1 MTGHFLL
8 VKIFVKTAFKHTD
21 IFLPNKNK
29 FIPLHQ
35 NSSAQLDALSMDKKV
50 SFGQQS
56 TKVKQLSDI
65 IEQDIMMGKYK
76 TDTSLPSINYLSRA
90 YNVSRDTVF
99 KAFSDLRERKLI
111 DSTPGKGYYVTNRQ
125 EKIFLLLDEYSPF
138 KNTLYNSF
146 VRKLSTSY
154 KVDLWFH
161 QYNEHIFNTILHE
174 AIGRYNYYV
183 VMNFDNEK
191 FSPLFNKITPSRLL
205 LLDFGKFEKENYSY
219 ICQNF
224 DDAFY
229 GALSQLT
236 ERLKKYR
243 KIIFHLPVGSKHP
256 QVSAESFRQYCHDND
271 FISEVSG
278 VEDIDDIESGTV
290 YIVIRQTDVVNIIKR
305 SREKGMKCGRDFG
318 LIAYNDTP
326 AYEVIDDGI
335 TALSINWD
343 DMGKKAAKFIL
354 SGETVREYL
363 PTEVHLRNSV

>member
-1 MTGHFLL
+1 M
-8 VKIFVKTAFKHTD
+8 
-21 IFLPNKNK
+21 PNKNK

-35 NSSAQLDALSMDKKV
+35 NSSAQLDALNMDKKV

-90 YNVSRDTVF
+90 YNV
-99 KAFSDLRERKLI
+99 
-111 DSTPGKGYYVTNRQ
+111 
-125 EKIFLLLDEYSPF
+125 
-138 KNTLYNSF
+138 YNSF

-243 KIIFHLPVGSKHP
+243 KIVFHLPVGSKHP

-278 VEDIDDIESGTV
+278 MEDIDDIESGTV

-305 SREKGMKCGRDFG
+305 SREKGMKCGQDFG

-354 SGETVREYL
+354 SGETIREYL

>member
-1 MTGHFLL
+1 MR
-8 VKIFVKTAFKHTD
+8 
-21 IFLPNKNK
+21 
-29 FIPLHQ
+29 
-35 NSSAQLDALSMDKKV
+35 DKV
-50 SFGQQS
+50 NFGQQS

-76 TDTSLPSINYLSRA
+76 TDTSLPSINSLSKA

-146 VRKLSTSY
+146 VRRLSTSY

-191 FSPLFNKITPSRLL
+191 FSPLFHKINPSRLL
-205 LLDFGKFEKENYSY
+205 LLDFGRFEKENYSY

-224 DDAFY
+224 DDEFY
-229 GALSQLT
+229 NVLVQLT
-236 ERLKKYR
+236 GRLKKYR
-243 KIIFHLPVGSKHP
+243 KIIFQLPVDSRHP
-256 QVSAESFRQYCHDND
+256 RVSVVSFKQYCRDNG
-271 FISEVSG
+271 FVPEISEQ
-278 VEDIDDIESGTV
+278 EDITDVEQEV
-290 YIVIRQTDVVNIIKR
+290 AYIVIRQTDVVNIIKR

-318 LIAYNDTP
+318 IIAYNDTP

-335 TALSINWD
+335 TALSVNWD
-343 DMGKKAAKFIL
+343 EMGRQAAKFIL
-354 SGETVREYL
+354 TGETVRTYL
-363 PTEVHLRNSV
+363 HTEVHLRSSV

>member
-1 MTGHFLL
+1 MKN
-8 VKIFVKTAFKHTD
+8 KIFSFASEQFSTVS
-21 IFLPNKNK
+21 L
-29 FIPLHQ
+29 
-35 NSSAQLDALSMDKKV
+35 LSQMKEKV

-76 TDTSLPSINYLSRA
+76 TDTSLPSINYLSKA

-99 KAFSDLRERKLI
+99 KAFFDLRERKLI

-161 QYNEHIFNTILHE
+161 QYNEHIFNTILRE

-191 FSPLFNKITPSRLL
+191 FSPLFNKINPSRLL

-224 DDAFY
+224 DDEFY
-229 GALSQLT
+229 NALTQLT
-236 ERLKKYR
+236 GRLKRYR
-243 KIIFHLPVGSKHP
+243 KIVFQLPVDSKHP
-256 QVSAESFRQYCHDND
+256 RASADSFRQYCDNNEL
-271 FISEVSG
+271 ISEISG
-278 VEDIDDIESGTV
+278 LEDITDVEKDV
-290 YIVIRQTDVVNIIKR
+290 AYIVIRQTDVVNIIKR
-305 SREKGMKCGRDFG
+305 SRENGMKCGRDFG
-318 LIAYNDTP
+318 LVAYNDTP

-335 TALSINWD
+335 TSLSIDWEY
-343 DMGKKAAKFIL
+343 MGKQAARFIL
-354 SGETVREYL
+354 TGEKIQEYL
-363 PTEVHLRNSV
+363 HTEVHLRKSV

>member
-1 MTGHFLL
+1 MR
-8 VKIFVKTAFKHTD
+8 
-21 IFLPNKNK
+21 
-29 FIPLHQ
+29 
-35 NSSAQLDALSMDKKV
+35 DKV
-50 SFGQQS
+50 NFGQQS

-76 TDTSLPSINYLSRA
+76 TDTGLPSINSLSKA

-111 DSTPGKGYYVTNRQ
+111 DSTPGKGYYVKNRQ

-146 VRKLSTSY
+146 VRRLSTSY

-183 VMNFDNEK
+183 VMNFDNAR
-191 FSPLFNKITPSRLL
+191 FSPLFHKINPSRLL
-205 LLDFGKFEKENYSY
+205 LLDFGRFEKENYSY

-224 DDAFY
+224 DDEFY
-229 GALSQLT
+229 NVLVQLT
-236 ERLKKYR
+236 GRLKKYR
-243 KIIFHLPVGSKHP
+243 KIIFQLPVDSKHP
-256 QVSAESFRQYCHDND
+256 RVSADSFRQYCHDND
-271 FISEVSG
+271 FISEISEL
-278 VEDIDDIESGTV
+278 EDITDVEKEV
-290 YIVIRQTDVVNIIKR
+290 AYIVIRQTDVVNIIKR

-318 LIAYNDTP
+318 IIAYNDTP

-335 TALSINWD
+335 TALSVNWD
-343 DMGKKAAKFIL
+343 EMGRLAAKFVL
-354 SGETVREYL
+354 TGEAVQTYL
-363 PTEVHLRNSV
+363 HTEVHLRSSV

>member
-1 MTGHFLL
+1 MR
-8 VKIFVKTAFKHTD
+8 
-21 IFLPNKNK
+21 
-29 FIPLHQ
+29 
-35 NSSAQLDALSMDKKV
+35 DKV
-50 SFGQQS
+50 NFGQQS

-76 TDTSLPSINYLSRA
+76 TDTGLPSINSLSKA

-111 DSTPGKGYYVTNRQ
+111 DSTPGKGYYVKNRQ

-146 VRKLSTSY
+146 VRRLSTSY

-183 VMNFDNEK
+183 VMNFDNAR
-191 FSPLFNKITPSRLL
+191 FSPLFHKINPSRLL
-205 LLDFGKFEKENYSY
+205 LLDFGRFEKENYSY

-224 DDAFY
+224 DDEFY
-229 GALSQLT
+229 NVLVQLT
-236 ERLKKYR
+236 GRLKKYR
-243 KIIFHLPVGSKHP
+243 KIIFQLPVDSKHP
-256 QVSAESFRQYCHDND
+256 RVSADSFRQYCRDND
-271 FISEVSG
+271 FISEISEL
-278 VEDIDDIESGTV
+278 EDITDVEQEV
-290 YIVIRQTDVVNIIKR
+290 AYIVIRQTDVVNIIKR

-318 LIAYNDTP
+318 IIAYNDTP

-335 TALSINWD
+335 TALSVNWD
-343 DMGKKAAKFIL
+343 EMGRLAAKFIL
-354 SGETVREYL
+354 TGEAVQTYL
-363 PTEVHLRNSV
+363 HTEVHLRSSV